1 MKDEE
6 SRFLKVEG
14 NSFLVRDTV
23 SNAIINQDEKSYV
36 HYKNLRSIRGKE
48 RERLEQLEDDVS
60 EIKSLLIQLI
70 NKEK

>member
-1 MKDEE
+1 MTNEE

-36 HYKNLRSIRGKE
+36 HYKNLRLIRGKE
-48 RERLEQLEDDVS
+48 RERLEKLEDDVS

>member
-1 MKDEE
+1 MTEEE

-36 HYKNLRSIRGKE
+36 HYKNLRKIRGKE
-48 RERLEQLEDDVS
+48 RERLEKLEDDVS